1 MIRIRESLNKS
12 IASQKLK
19 YIEEK
24 VNGKQKHYY
33 IEGIFAVADEP
44 NGNNRVYSKKVLTE
58 AVNEYVET
66 RINRKRAIG
75 ELNHPT
81 DEDLYTQITQSN
93 VVHNIEKL
101 WWEGNLLMGRS
112 KIMDDFELFPSSR
125 SVVGLIKEQYPWG
138 VSLRGFGDTT
148 EDHIHENVNSLFI
161 LCWDLVD
168 EPGFNKAFVDSIYEN
183 KEYIISG
190 DKVVE
195 QAVNKF
201 IKNTSDIDNLSESDK
216 QSSININCKTL
227 LAEFRTID
235 ANIRKSLNG

>member
-1 MIRIRESLNKS
+1 MRYIRESLNQS
-12 IASQKLK
+12 LDSQNMK

-24 VNGKQKHYY
+24 SSGKEKHYY

-44 NGNNRVYSKKVLTE
+44 NGNNRVYSKKVLMD
-58 AVNEYVET
+58 AVNEYIET
-66 RINRKRAIG
+66 RVNRNRAIG
-75 ELNHPT
+75 ELNHPI

-112 KIMDDFELFPSSR
+112 KIMDDYELFPSSR
-125 SVVGLIKEQYPWG
+125 SVIGLIKQKYPWG

-201 IKNTSDIDNLSESDK
+201 IKNTSDLDKLSENEQKTVIDV
-216 QSSININCKTL
+216 NCKKL
-227 LAEFRTID
+227 LKEFRAID
-235 ANIRKSLNG
+235 TNIRKSLNR